1 MTTRLTSSKWK
12 DVADALRACWREE
25 IFRVY
30 GYICGTFMHGKQ
42 GRIPPTFGM
51 CMTRFYWEDLRMWE
65 FVPSSHH
72 KPTHFRLLHL
82 FVQCSVNDFKSE
94 LFFPLFTL
102 FPVCADVPRAFLPC
116 LVEAV
121 DVNLITG
128 DVIKN

>member
-1 MTTRLTSSKWK
+1 
-12 DVADALRACWREE
+12 
-25 IFRVY
+25 
-30 GYICGTFMHGKQ
+30 
-42 GRIPPTFGM
+42 
-51 CMTRFYWEDLRMWE
+51 MWE

-102 FPVCADVPRAFLPC
+102 FPVCPDVPRAFLPC
-116 LVEAV
+116 LAEAV

-128 DVIKN
+128 DVIKIKCLFKLPDKQQLLMLLEKSMKLFVFIMYGIVIIFGCKLSTVANGRMRGDPT